1 MSFAEA
7 EFTGAVLRD
16 LLEGLTAKGTVVTL
30 IGFPSRNNIMPLP
43 VRVMSAVHE
52 WSREANLHV
61 PEPHRELMKVKNV
74 TGSIL
79 QRMERF
85 APQELEEVWGIP
97 RWDAVMIL
105 DTVARIMQQGRA
117 QDAAEYVRLNVL
129 PHPGPAQL
137 LATAGLAVG
146 IAGGAAYGLARGTG
160 WVLENTLFR
169 PQQGSEDAAVQV
181 FANGQRCDDINYYGR
196 TVAVHDL
203 LKGREYNRNKVDVE
217 VLWEPGNFQD
227 DGAKRVG
234 VCFASN
240 TDLELWTE
248 EVEQGV
254 IDNMIVFQQ
263 WGVLFEVRHLMLE
276 PLEVESCFAESRVQ
290 QILCHP
296 NSSVSVGPEPGV
308 RRAENNQIPLNDKKI
323 SKNHALL
330 TLRACKRKGAA
341 DGEVMKRV
349 FIKDSSTFG
358 TFVNGK
364 ALKKGEWTIL
374 QEGDALGLRN
384 PHGNPSNGE
393 YRVAYQDAVVLVN
406 GATARGEVPV
416 QAVAGEA
423 AAKAP
428 KQKLPTPRVKTE
440 LPEKEKAPKKDSKVA
455 APVAPVK
462 TEEPAS
468 PVSEVSGGAP
478 RAVKAEEGE
487 KEDAVMSPLSE
498 VSEVSAPDEEE
509 KVAPGSMPGLM
520 PSMPGMPGA
529 PLMMM
534 PGMPFPGMPFG
545 LPMVPGAPPFPGAP
559 MPPGFQPS
567 SGPVPNAALPGSK
580 PAGAKAAGPLV
591 AAKPVVMTIGAE
603 FVGMLIGRGGEV
615 VKQLST
621 EGGARIE
628 ISKTETEGAKA
639 GERTVYISG
648 LQDCVDKAKK
658 LIEDAIEKAK
668 ERTGQVNPNACT
680 LKVPHE
686 LIGMLIGRG
695 GETIKELKKES
706 GARIDICKE
715 PDEEGS
721 ADRARSCEELKRLA
735 KIVVNRYQ
743 AAMLGEENANT
754 ARAAQEC
761 FARSV
766 LEHEA
771 MEGARDFCFNQAA
784 ARIFRLAGGWPSPGD
799 PGMQVCARLRPC
811 ADDEPSAISTS
822 QVEETAKAGIASWQM
837 ELWPGAMAVFGPE
850 VSQEVVIQRV
860 LEPQLERFLVEPGF
874 SSILLAYGQ
883 TGSGK
888 THTIFGPPGVLTEHE
903 YTASGGRPTS
913 WGLFPYAAIAMLGN
927 LQQRGLAKR
936 AQLKVTVMEIYLE
949 RMYDL
954 LNGRQSVPV
963 PGASVRASSNR
974 VEDEYAAVSYDAN
987 GKWQPPPKWVKKK
1000 VPASAQPAAK
1010 EVVLETALD
1019 VVQVA
1024 RQVES
1029 CRSAQSHALNAR
1041 SSRSHCLITL
1051 SLRQVDTKGQL
1062 QAGQVVFVDLAGS
1075 ERVGKSGV
1083 VEDALAGARS
1093 YNLPGNVKVDIPG
1106 TRFDEARSVN
1116 SSLSAL
1122 GRTIAALA
1130 RRDKYVCFRDSAL
1143 TQMLKEPL
1151 LGAAKHI
1158 TVLLALRS
1166 ERSHDSETTS
1176 TMRFG
1181 AVCST
1186 AAQGSRK
1193 TLKTKS
1199 LGQKVDTAEALKML
1213 KANLLSVDEELQ
1225 QMTAAGQDGHVNAQ
1239 DFAPTTVKG
1248 FLDNKAKYED
1258 QKSRVARYKEL
1269 IAERQ
1274 SELRAENGGEEDAKL
1289 QELRGILAEA
1299 QKAVWVAE
1307 GIFYRQVST
1316 GIWVGATSAFQQRSA
1331 QRERLAQEVSF
1342 LEGASALP
1350 APCVTTGKLP
1360 AKK

>member
-1 MSFAEA
+1 MADSPPV
-7 EFTGAVLRD
+7 AVLVRT
-16 LLEGLTAKGTVVTL
+16 EGAPSSVPPL
-30 IGFPSRNNIMPLP
+30 IAFS
-43 VRVMSAVHE
+43 
-52 WSREANLHV
+52 
-61 PEPHRELMKVKNV
+61 
-74 TGSIL
+74 
-79 QRMERF
+79 
-85 APQELEEVWGIP
+85 
-97 RWDAVMIL
+97 
-105 DTVARIMQQGRA
+105 
-117 QDAAEYVRLNVL
+117 
-129 PHPGPAQL
+129 
-137 LATAGLAVG
+137 
-146 IAGGAAYGLARGTG
+146 
-160 WVLENTLFR
+160 
-169 PQQGSEDAAVQV
+169 
-181 FANGQRCDDINYYGR
+181 
-196 TVAVHDL
+196 
-203 LKGREYNRNKVDVE
+203 
-217 VLWEPGNFQD
+217 
-227 DGAKRVG
+227 
-234 VCFASN
+234 
-240 TDLELWTE
+240 
-248 EVEQGV
+248 
-254 IDNMIVFQQ
+254 
-263 WGVLFEVRHLMLE
+263 
-276 PLEVESCFAESRVQ
+276 
-290 QILCHP
+290 HP
-296 NSSVSVGPEPGV
+296 NSSVSVG
-308 RRAENNQIPLNDKKI
+308 RAENNQIPLNDKKI

-498 VSEVSAPDEEE
+498 VSEVSAPDEE
-509 KVAPGSMPGLM
+509 APGSMPGLM

-621 EGGARIE
+621 ESGARIE

-721 ADRARSCEELKRLA
+721 AARNCEELKRLA

-743 AAMLGEENANT
+743 AATLGEENANT

-771 MEGARDFCFNQAA
+771 VALQEIRHRQSL
-784 ARIFRLAGGWPSPGD
+784 RLQCTWKAINVS
-799 PGMQVCARLRPC
+799 CLCRLRK
-811 ADDEPSAISTS
+811 E
-822 QVEETAKAGIASWQM
+822 VEETAKAGIASWQM
-837 ELWPGAMAVFGPE
+837 VFGPE

-1181 AVCST
+1181 AVCSI

-1274 SELRAENGGEEDAKL
+1274 SELRAENGGEEDAQL

-1360 AKK
+1360 AKKCQVHITGPAECVEYAKKMIEDMLGKSREGVRIKVEEEDIRESAELARSTQSTVYVPHELIGMLIGKGGETIQRISKDAAVRIEILKDENAEKKDERPILVSGAPDAIERARRMIDETLGRSHERNEPRCQEDRRRAHH

>member
-1 MSFAEA
+1 MADSPPV
-7 EFTGAVLRD
+7 AVLVRT
-16 LLEGLTAKGTVVTL
+16 EGAPSSVPPL
-30 IGFPSRNNIMPLP
+30 IAFS
-43 VRVMSAVHE
+43 
-52 WSREANLHV
+52 
-61 PEPHRELMKVKNV
+61 
-74 TGSIL
+74 
-79 QRMERF
+79 
-85 APQELEEVWGIP
+85 
-97 RWDAVMIL
+97 
-105 DTVARIMQQGRA
+105 
-117 QDAAEYVRLNVL
+117 
-129 PHPGPAQL
+129 
-137 LATAGLAVG
+137 
-146 IAGGAAYGLARGTG
+146 
-160 WVLENTLFR
+160 
-169 PQQGSEDAAVQV
+169 
-181 FANGQRCDDINYYGR
+181 
-196 TVAVHDL
+196 
-203 LKGREYNRNKVDVE
+203 
-217 VLWEPGNFQD
+217 
-227 DGAKRVG
+227 
-234 VCFASN
+234 
-240 TDLELWTE
+240 
-248 EVEQGV
+248 
-254 IDNMIVFQQ
+254 
-263 WGVLFEVRHLMLE
+263 
-276 PLEVESCFAESRVQ
+276 
-290 QILCHP
+290 HP
-296 NSSVSVGPEPGV
+296 NSSVSVG
-308 RRAENNQIPLNDKKI
+308 RAENNQIPLNDKKI

-721 ADRARSCEELKRLA
+721 ADRQVHITGPAECVEYAKKMIEDMLGKSREGVRIKVEEEDIRESAELARSTQSTVYVPHELIGMLIGKGGETIQRIS
-735 KIVVNRYQ
+735 KD
-743 AAMLGEENANT
+743 AAVRIEILKDENAEKKDERPILVSGAPDAIER
-754 ARAAQEC
+754 AR
-761 FARSV
+761 R
-766 LEHEA
+766 
-771 MEGARDFCFNQAA
+771 M
-784 ARIFRLAGGWPSPGD
+784 I
-799 PGMQVCARLRPC
+799 
-811 ADDEPSAISTS
+811 DET
-822 QVEETAKAGIASWQM
+822 
-837 ELWPGAMAVFGPE
+837 
-850 VSQEVVIQRV
+850 
-860 LEPQLERFLVEPGF
+860 
-874 SSILLAYGQ
+874 
-883 TGSGK
+883 
-888 THTIFGPPGVLTEHE
+888 
-903 YTASGGRPTS
+903 
-913 WGLFPYAAIAMLGN
+913 LG
-927 LQQRGLAKR
+927 
-936 AQLKVTVMEIYLE
+936 
-949 RMYDL
+949 
-954 LNGRQSVPV
+954 
-963 PGASVRASSNR
+963 
-974 VEDEYAAVSYDAN
+974 
-987 GKWQPPPKWVKKK
+987 
-1000 VPASAQPAAK
+1000 
-1010 EVVLETALD
+1010 
-1019 VVQVA
+1019 
-1024 RQVES
+1024 
-1029 CRSAQSHALNAR
+1029 
-1041 SSRSHCLITL
+1041 RSH
-1051 SLRQVDTKGQL
+1051 
-1062 QAGQVVFVDLAGS
+1062 
-1075 ERVGKSGV
+1075 ERNEPRCQ
-1083 VEDALAGARS
+1083 ED
-1093 YNLPGNVKVDIPG
+1093 
-1106 TRFDEARSVN
+1106 
-1116 SSLSAL
+1116 
-1122 GRTIAALA
+1122 
-1130 RRDKYVCFRDSAL
+1130 RR
-1143 TQMLKEPL
+1143 
-1151 LGAAKHI
+1151 
-1158 TVLLALRS
+1158 
-1166 ERSHDSETTS
+1166 
-1176 TMRFG
+1176 
-1181 AVCST
+1181 
-1186 AAQGSRK
+1186 
-1193 TLKTKS
+1193 
-1199 LGQKVDTAEALKML
+1199 
-1213 KANLLSVDEELQ
+1213 
-1225 QMTAAGQDGHVNAQ
+1225 
-1239 DFAPTTVKG
+1239 
-1248 FLDNKAKYED
+1248 
-1258 QKSRVARYKEL
+1258 
-1269 IAERQ
+1269 
-1274 SELRAENGGEEDAKL
+1274 RAHH
-1289 QELRGILAEA
+1289 
-1299 QKAVWVAE
+1299 
-1307 GIFYRQVST
+1307 
-1316 GIWVGATSAFQQRSA
+1316 
-1331 QRERLAQEVSF
+1331 
-1342 LEGASALP
+1342 
-1350 APCVTTGKLP
+1350 
-1360 AKK
+1360 